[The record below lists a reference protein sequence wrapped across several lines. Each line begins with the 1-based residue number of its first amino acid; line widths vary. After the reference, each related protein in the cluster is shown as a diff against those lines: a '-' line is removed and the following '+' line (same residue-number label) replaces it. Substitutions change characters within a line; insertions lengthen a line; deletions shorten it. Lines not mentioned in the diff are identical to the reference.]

1 MAAVTHPLNPNNHL
15 NDSESE
21 PPTVLT
27 EAWLAPR
34 LVVVTLVMLIVGGL
48 LGRTESAQG
57 WEALCALI
65 AYIAG
70 GYYGLRGALRALAHE
85 RVLDIDALMI
95 LAALGAAVIG
105 HWEEG
110 AMLLFLFSLS
120 NVLQDYAI
128 GRSRSA
134 IKALFKLY
142 PEEATIKRDGKTEVV
157 PVKSLSIGDI
167 VLIAPGERIPVDG
180 VVTSGLSSID
190 QAPITG
196 ESIPVDKAV
205 GDIVF
210 AGTLNQQG
218 ALDVEVTKLAADSTL
233 SRIITLVEEA
243 QSNQAPTQRF
253 LEIFEQRYAVFIILF
268 TAIFIVVQPIFGW
281 SVDFASGFYRAMV
294 LMTVASPCAL
304 VISVPSSFIAA
315 IAAAARRGVLFKGG
329 AALEELAAVKMIAF
343 DKTGT
348 LTSGKPAVTDLVP
361 SDGISEEDLLTVAA
375 SVEARSEHPL
385 AKAVVREAAVR
396 QLVLGSIQ
404 GFAAQTGLGVSAT
417 LNGDIVQIGRPASL
431 GIPVPPA
438 LQTEA
443 DQLQA
448 AGKSVVG
455 VVKSGVWMGLIAMA
469 DALRPESAGMIR
481 ELRAI
486 GIETVLLTGDNPAV
500 AERIAAQVGI
510 TQVRAGLMPEDKA
523 TAITALCEQ
532 FGGVAMVGDGVND
545 APALAAASVGI
556 AMGGAGSDVAL
567 ETADVVLMGDKLAEI
582 IGAIRLSKRARR
594 VVWQN
599 IAISLTVIVVL
610 ILGTFMI
617 NLPLPVGVF
626 AHEGSTVVVVLN
638 GLIQLLLL
646 GGVTR
651 QMTTA

>member
-1 MAAVTHPLNPNNHL
+1 MTATAAPMPYTPKPDNAPATPVWR
-15 NDSESE
+15 
-21 PPTVLT
+21 T

-34 LVVVTLVMLIVGGL
+34 LVALTLIALITGVLLHQVEGAEGWVTV
-48 LGRTESAQG
+48 
-57 WEALCALI
+57 CALI
-65 AYIAG
+65 AYAAG
-70 GYYGLRGALRALAHE
+70 GFYGLRGALGAFIHQ

-142 PEEATIKRDGKTEVV
+142 PEQATVKRGEKTEIV
-157 PVKSLSIGDI
+157 PVKSLVLDDV

-180 VVTSGLSSID
+180 VILSGVSSID

-196 ESIPVDKAV
+196 ESVPVDKVA
-205 GDIVF
+205 GDTVF

-218 ALDVEVTKLAADSTL
+218 ALDVRVTKLAAESTL

-253 LEIFEQRYAVFIILF
+253 LEKFEQRYAVFIIGFTFLF
-268 TAIFIVVQPIFGW
+268 IIAQPLFGW
-281 SVDFASGFYRAMV
+281 ADFQTGFYRAMV

-315 IAAAARRGVLFKGG
+315 IASAARRGVLFKGG

-348 LTSGKPAVTDLVP
+348 LTTGKPIVTDVIPVGNQTAQDVLFIA
-361 SDGISEEDLLTVAA
+361 G

-385 AKAVVREAAVR
+385 AKAIVREAEAKNIP
-396 QLVLGSIQ
+396 LHTIDD
-404 GFAAQTGLGVSAT
+404 FAAQTGLGVSAT
-417 LNGDIVQIGRPASL
+417 LNGDRVRIGRPAVL
-431 GIPVPPA
+431 GGVFPPV
-438 LQTEA
+438 LQEA
-443 DQLQA
+443 AQRLESE
-448 AGKSVVG
+448 GKSVVG
-455 VVKSGVWMGLIAMA
+455 VTLNEVWVGVIAMA
-469 DALRPESAGMIR
+469 DALRPEAADMVRG
-481 ELRAI
+481 LRAR
-486 GIETVLLTGDNPAV
+486 GIEAVLLTGDNPAV

-523 TAITALCEQ
+523 TAITALREQ
-532 FGGVAMVGDGVND
+532 FGSVAMVGDGVND
-545 APALAAASVGI
+545 APALAAANVGI
-556 AMGGAGSDVAL
+556 AMGAAGSDVAL

-582 IGAIRLSKRARR
+582 AGAIRLSQRARR

-599 IAISLTVIVVL
+599 IGISLAVIVILV
-610 ILGTFMI
+610 LGTFLI
-617 NLPLPVGVF
+617 DLPLPVGVF
-626 AHEGSTVVVVLN
+626 GHEGSTVVVVLN
-638 GLIQLLLL
+638 GLIQLLVL
-646 GGVTR
+646 GDRG
-651 QMTTA
+651 

>member
-1 MAAVTHPLNPNNHL
+1 MTTTTLSKNPIP
-15 NDSESE
+15 DAQ
-21 PPTVLT
+21 PDRPTWQT
-27 EAWLAPR
+27 SAWIAPR
-34 LVVVTLVMLIVGGL
+34 LVVVTLIALIGGTL
-48 LGRTESAQG
+48 LGRVEGAG
-57 WEALCALI
+57 IWVALCALI
-65 AYIAG
+65 AYAAG
-70 GYYGLRGALRALAHE
+70 GFYGLRGALTAFFHE

-142 PEEATIKRDGKTEVV
+142 PEQATVKRGDKTQIV
-157 PVKSLSIGDI
+157 PVKSLILGDL
-167 VLIAPGERIPVDG
+167 VLISPGERIPVDG
-180 VVTSGLSSID
+180 VVKSGASSID

-218 ALDVEVTKLAADSTL
+218 ALDVQVTKLAADSTL
-233 SRIITLVEEA
+233 SRIITLVEQA
-243 QSNQAPTQRF
+243 QTNQAPTQRF
-253 LEIFEQRYAVFIILF
+253 LEVFEQRYALFVIAF
-268 TAIFIVVQPIFGW
+268 TAVFIVVQPLFGW

-348 LTSGKPAVTDLVP
+348 LTSGKPAVTDLIP
-361 SDGISEEDLLTVAA
+361 ADGISEADLLFTAA

-385 AKAVVREAAVR
+385 AKAVVREAAAR
-396 QLVLGSIQ
+396 NISLGLIDD
-404 GFAAQTGLGVSAT
+404 FAAQTGLGVSAT
-417 LNGDIVQIGRPASL
+417 LKGEKVQIGRPASL
-431 GIPVPPA
+431 GIAVPA
-438 LQTEA
+438 QLSAAA
-443 DQLQA
+443 DRLQA
-448 AGKSVVG
+448 EGKSVVG
-455 VVKSGVWMGLIAMA
+455 VIKSGAWLGMIAMA
-469 DALRPESAGMIR
+469 DALRPESAEVIR
-481 ELRAI
+481 GLRAS
-486 GIETVLLTGDNPAV
+486 GIEVVLLTGDNPAV

-510 TQVRAGLMPEDKA
+510 TQVRAGLMPQDKA
-523 TAITALCEQ
+523 AAITALRAQ

-556 AMGGAGSDVAL
+556 AMGAAGSDVAL

-582 IGAIRLSKRARR
+582 AGAIRLSKRARR

-599 IAISLTVIVVL
+599 IGISLTVIVVL
-610 ILGTFMI
+610 ILGTFLI
-617 NLPLPVGVF
+617 DLPLPVGVL

-646 GGVTR
+646 GGR
-651 QMTTA
+651 EG

>member
-1 MAAVTHPLNPNNHL
+1 MSAITTANAQKKYTP
-15 NDSESE
+15 DSPDSQPER
-21 PPTVLT
+21 PIWQT

-34 LVVVTLVMLIVGGL
+34 LVAVTLTALIIGAALGRVEGAGIWVMLAGL
-48 LGRTESAQG
+48 T
-57 WEALCALI
+57 
-65 AYIAG
+65 AYAAG
-70 GYYGLRGALRALAHE
+70 GYYGLRGALHALFHE
-85 RVLDIDALMI
+85 RALDIDALMI

-110 AMLLFLFSLS
+110 AILLFLFSLS

-157 PVKSLSIGDI
+157 PVKSLKLGDI
-167 VLIAPGERIPVDG
+167 VLIAPGERMPVDG
-180 VVTSGLSSID
+180 VVKSGVSSVD

-196 ESIPVDKAV
+196 ESIPVDKAA

-218 ALDVEVTKLAADSTL
+218 ALDVQVTKLAADSTL

-243 QSNQAPTQRF
+243 QGNQAPTQRF
-253 LEIFEQRYAVFIILF
+253 LKKFEQRYAVFIIGF
-268 TAIFIVVQPIFGW
+268 TALFIVVQPLFGW

-348 LTSGKPAVTDLVP
+348 LTSGKPAVTDLIP
-361 SDGISEEDLLTVAA
+361 AEGISDGDLLSVAA

-385 AKAVVREAAVR
+385 AKAVVREAEAR
-396 QLVLGSIQ
+396 KITLNPIDK
-404 GFAAQTGLGVSAT
+404 FEAQTGLGVSAMLDGET
-417 LNGDIVQIGRPASL
+417 VQIGRPASL
-431 GIPVPPA
+431 GAAIPA
-438 LQTEA
+438 HLTEA
-443 DQLQA
+443 ADRLQA
-448 AGKSVVG
+448 EGKTVVG
-455 VVKSGVWMGLIAMA
+455 VMKSGAWLGLIAMA
-469 DALRPESAGMIR
+469 DALRPESADVIR
-481 ELRAI
+481 SLRAS
-486 GIETVLLTGDNPAV
+486 GIEVVLLTGDNQAV

-510 TQVRAGLMPEDKA
+510 TQIRAGLMPQDKA
-523 TAITALCEQ
+523 AAITALRQQ

-556 AMGGAGSDVAL
+556 AMGAAGSDVAL

-582 IGAIRLSKRARR
+582 AGAIRLSQRARR

-599 IAISLTVIVVL
+599 ITISLAVIVVL
-610 ILGTFMI
+610 VLGTFFI

-626 AHEGSTVVVVLN
+626 GHEGSTVVVVLN
-638 GLIQLLLL
+638 GLIQLLVL
-646 GGVTR
+646 GGR
-651 QMTTA
+651 EG

>member
-1 MAAVTHPLNPNNHL
+1 MAATAAQLPKQPHSDTDSHQPLWQ
-15 NDSESE
+15 
-21 PPTVLT
+21 T

-34 LVVVTLVMLIVGGL
+34 LVIVTLLALISGAILNQMEG
-48 LGRTESAQG
+48 AAG
-57 WEALCALI
+57 WATLCAFV

-70 GYYGLRGALRALAHE
+70 GFYGLRGALDAFFHE

-120 NVLQDYAI
+120 NVLQEYAI

-142 PEEATIKRDGKTEVV
+142 PEQATVKRGEKTEVV
-157 PVKSLSIGDI
+157 PVKSLAVGDI

-180 VVTSGLSSID
+180 TVLAGTSSVD

-196 ESIPVDKAV
+196 ESVPVDKV
-205 GDIVF
+205 KGDTVF

-218 ALDVEVTKLAADSTL
+218 ALDVQVTKLAAQSTL

-253 LEIFEQRYAVFIILF
+253 LEKFEQRYALFIIAF
-268 TAIFIVVQPIFGW
+268 TMLFIVAQPLFGW
-281 SVDFASGFYRAMV
+281 ADFQTGFYRAMV

-329 AALEELAAVKMIAF
+329 AALEQLAGVKVIAF

-348 LTSGKPAVTDLVP
+348 LTTGKPVVTDVIPVDTTTAQEVLFIA
-361 SDGISEEDLLTVAA
+361 G

-385 AKAVVREAAVR
+385 AQAVVREAEAQR
-396 QLVLGSIQ
+396 IVLHPIDD
-404 GFAAQTGLGVSAT
+404 FAAQTGLGVSAT
-417 LNGDIVQIGRPASL
+417 LKEEIVRIGRPSVLEGA
-431 GIPVPPA
+431 IPPA
-438 LQTEA
+438 LS
-443 DQLQA
+443 A
-448 AGKSVVG
+448 AITRLESEGKTVVG
-455 VVKSGVWMGLIAMA
+455 VTLSGVWMGAIAMA
-469 DALRPESAGMIR
+469 DALRPESADMVRG
-481 ELRAI
+481 LRAV

-500 AERIAAQVGI
+500 AEQIAAQVGI
-510 TQVRAGLMPEDKA
+510 TEVRAGLMPEDKA
-523 TAITALCEQ
+523 TAITGLRER
-532 FGGVAMVGDGVND
+532 FGEVAMVGDGVND
-545 APALAAASVGI
+545 APALAAANVGI
-556 AMGGAGSDVAL
+556 AMGAAGSDVAL

-582 IGAIRLSKRARR
+582 AGAIRLSQRARR

-599 IAISLTVIVVL
+599 ITISLLVILLL
-610 ILGTFMI
+610 ILGTFLI
-617 NLPLPVGVF
+617 DLPLPIGVF
-626 AHEGSTVVVVLN
+626 GHEGSTVVVVLN
-638 GLIQLLLL
+638 GLIQLLVL
-646 GGVTR
+646 GGR
-651 QMTTA
+651 E